1 MSLNASAKSGT
12 VSTPAPAG
20 AHIARCVRVVD
31 LGTQISDGQYGVKVQ
46 PKLMLTW
53 ELPNELHVFKEENG
67 PEPFVVS
74 QEYTLSLGEKAK
86 LRAHLQAWRGKPF
99 TNEEL
104 EGFDV
109 SKLAGVPCTLN
120 IIHAV
125 SEKNGNVY
133 ANIASIAPMMKGLT
147 CPPAILPV
155 IVYDIAEKRSKKF
168 EALPEW
174 VRNKIANCNEWKA
187 GESQTADADQA
198 SHSSATEPDPTDLHE
213 ESVPF

>member
-1 MSLNASAKSGT
+1 MSLKASAKSGT

-20 AHIARCVRVVD
+20 AHVARCVRVID

-53 ELPNELHVFKEENG
+53 ELPNELHVFSEDKGE
-67 PEPFVVS
+67 EPFVVS

-109 SKLAGVPCTLN
+109 AKLAGVTCTLN
-120 IIHAV
+120 IIHVV
-125 SEKNGNVY
+125 SEKNGNIY
-133 ANIASIAPMMKGLT
+133 ANIASIAPMMKGLA

-155 IVYDIAEKRSKKF
+155 IVYDITEKRSKKF
-168 EALPEW
+168 ETLPEW
-174 VRNKIANCNEWKA
+174 VRNKISACNEWKGA
-187 GESQTADADQA
+187 ESQTSDADQA
-198 SHSSATEPDPTDLHE
+198 SHSAATEPDVADIAPDE
-213 ESVPF
+213 IPF

>member
-31 LGTQISDGQYGVKVQ
+31 LGTQITDGQYGVKVQ

-53 ELPNELHVFKEENG
+53 ELPNELHIFKEENG

-86 LRAHLQAWRGKPF
+86 LRAHLQSWRGKPF

-125 SEKNGNVY
+125 SATNGNTY

-168 EALPEW
+168 ETLPEW

-187 GESQTADADQA
+187 GESQAADADQA
-198 SHSSATEPDPTDLHE
+198 SHSSATEPDPTDLHDE
-213 ESVPF
+213 PMPF